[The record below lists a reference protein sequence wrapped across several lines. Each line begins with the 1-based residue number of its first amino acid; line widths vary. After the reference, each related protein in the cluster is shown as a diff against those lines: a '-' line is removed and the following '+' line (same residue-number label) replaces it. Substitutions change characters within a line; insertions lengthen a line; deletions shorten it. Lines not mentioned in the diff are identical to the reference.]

1 MKTSR
6 GETLAETLA
15 AVFIVVMS
23 VLILVTFITAG
34 TKIVKTAEKRDA
46 QAQAEMREIA
56 SFLSGELAPN
66 GAGELVV
73 EDGEDSYEI
82 IHVDIYV
89 SSGGSRSAF
98 RPR

>member
-1 MKTSR
+1 MKTSK
-6 GETLAETLA
+6 GETLAETIA

-34 TKIVKTAEKRDA
+34 TKIVKRTETRDA
-46 QAQAEMREIA
+46 KASAEIWEIA
-56 SFLSGELAPN
+56 SFLLGDLAPN
-66 GAGELVV
+66 GADELVV
-73 EDGEDSYEI
+73 EGGEDSYEI
-82 IHVDIYV
+82 INVDVYV